1 MAHIKLLSKYS
12 ALLNKLEVQRIV
24 TSILANYK
32 LESIVKQS
40 DNEIVFKYFDN
51 KSEKITLTIFG
62 KDLIFEKDGKDRKEI
77 TRIVAGPDDKCNP
90 MINKFI
96 CEKRDRGI
104 IITETREYYDWTR
117 FTDKEKLPV
126 DLYEYRYVFGNDN
139 IKAIYDHITPVQFE
153 LINKNNIN
161 LINYNLANF
170 RTDFEVHMKT
180 YKTNFEG
187 YVFNDS
193 MYPTIVKFNGN
204 DVSCCYDMVDGPDKI
219 KRVHDLYNGIIN
231 EDNKEDIKA
240 MHLGLMDT
248 DGFDLRNFTGFED
261 KENAFLGDPLEP
273 SEEYKRTTKRI
284 LKSVIGY
291 EGEIKYDRDSLLN
304 CICYDLSDIE
314 HKEENVEQPK
324 KKVKLLDRIFKKNN
338 K

>member
-1 MAHIKLLSKYS
+1 MSYINKLSKYS
-12 ALLNKLEVQRIV
+12 ELLNKVEVRKI
-24 TSILANYK
+24 TTLLLDGYIPDSIRP
-32 LESIVKQS
+32 QS
-40 DNEIVFKYFDN
+40 DGEIVCRLINDKAQ
-51 KSEKITLTIFG
+51 IMTLTIFG

-104 IITETREYYDWTR
+104 IITETRQYYDWTR

-139 IKAIYDHITPVQFE
+139 IKAIYDNITPVQFE
-153 LINKNNIN
+153 VINKNNIN

-180 YKTNFEG
+180 YQKNLEG
-187 YVFNDS
+187 YVFADS

-204 DVSCCYDMVDGPDKI
+204 DVSYCYDLVDGPDKI
-219 KRVHDLYNGIIN
+219 KRVHYLYNGIIN
-231 EDNKEDIKA
+231 EDNKDDIKA
-240 MHLGLMDT
+240 MHLGLMST
-248 DGFDLRNFTGFED
+248 DGFDLRDFTGFED
-261 KENAFLGDPLEP
+261 KENAFLGEPLEP

-284 LKSVIGY
+284 LKSVISY
-291 EGEIKYDRDSLLN
+291 EGEIKYNRDSLLN
-304 CICYDLSDIE
+304 CICYEPSEIE
-314 HKEENVEQPK
+314 HKEENIEQPK
-324 KKVKLLDRIFKKNN
+324 EKVKLLDKIFKKNN